1 MQTFKKQTNTYQP
14 GLSKKDFMLITR
26 PITMSS
32 QHNLF
37 EVVLLQVFIVVGVV
51 MRMHNKLPFIPIA
64 KFGQ

>member
-37 EVVLLQVFIVVGVV
+37 EVVASF
-51 MRMHNKLPFIPIA
+51 HCSWCYYA
-64 KFGQ
+64 DA

>member
-1 MQTFKKQTNTYQP
+1 MQTLKKQTNTYQP
-14 GLSKKDFMLITR
+14 GLSKKDFMFRTR

-32 QHNLF
+32 QLNLF